1 MQKERKKERKKEN
14 DSGLNTTCQ
23 YKVRNHPATI
33 GRSLNGMFLGIDEM
47 YLKDIDKKIAN
58 AVCARYYKGLEA
70 DNSNAVLVEFY
81 E

>member
-1 MQKERKKERKKEN
+1 MTELKNKTK
-14 DSGLNTTCQ
+14 CI
-23 YKVRNHPATI
+23 NHPATI
-33 GRSLNGMFLGIDEM
+33 GRSKDGVFLDMDEM

-58 AVCARYYKGLEA
+58 AVVARYYKGLEA

>member
-1 MQKERKKERKKEN
+1 MTELNNKKTK
-14 DSGLNTTCQ
+14 CI
-23 YKVRNHPATI
+23 NHPATI
-33 GRSLNGMFLGIDEM
+33 GRSINGTFLKVDGM

-58 AVCARYYKGLEA
+58 AVVARYYKGLEA